1 MHLSTVP
8 TEAGDGRLAPR
19 HVDLR
24 PFAVFGEEI
33 RIVPGGLT
41 RVALDE
47 GSMIVNSSQGGGSKD
62 TWVLDDGASIDLAPA
77 RFRRSARRGSPTCAT
92 AAGTARPSSSSSA
105 AQAPLMLARIAHEL
119 FWLGRDLTRGEHTA
133 RTLDGAFHAD
143 VAGAPGERSI
153 SLTWDAVLTI
163 IGGKP
168 PMPGEEAL
176 EAATAERRP
185 LGRAETARLLTLDL
199 ESQASIVSCVERA
212 RERGR
217 ILRDVISTEM
227 WEALNSF
234 YLSLARYD
242 LAAAM
247 QTGPYSVYQ
256 EVKER
261 CALFWGL
268 VDRTMLRDDGR
279 AFLEAGGRIEQAD
292 MVLRML
298 LVTVP
303 GEPAPDGTR
312 ARRSRFCNRSAEPRP
327 IGGRC
332 ETPRP
337 CSGGPLPPLRRRL
350 SRLGRLVGAALRDAL
365 SDADAQPRSS
375 PPVLRLERLIADL
388 ELQRRTPR
396 GRLGLRDPRPGTRRA
411 RPDRPR
417 YR

>member
-1 MHLSTVP
+1 
-8 TEAGDGRLAPR
+8 
-19 HVDLR
+19 
-24 PFAVFGEEI
+24 
-33 RIVPGGLT
+33 
-41 RVALDE
+41 
-47 GSMIVNSSQGGGSKD
+47 
-62 TWVLDDGASIDLAPA
+62 
-77 RFRRSARRGSPTCAT
+77 
-92 AAGTARPSSSSSA
+92 
-105 AQAPLMLARIAHEL
+105 MLARIAHEL

-168 PMPGEEAL
+168 PMPGEDAL
-176 EAATAERRP
+176 EAATAERAP
-185 LGRAETARLLTLDL
+185 LGRAETARLLTLDV
-199 ESQASIVSCVERA
+199 ESQASIVSCIERA

-242 LAAAM
+242 LAAAL
-247 QTGPYSVYQ
+247 QTGPYSLYH

-268 VDRTMLRDDGR
+268 VDRTMLHDDAR

-303 GEPAPDGTR
+303 ADPAGDGHESEAIALLQSVGGAQAYRR
-312 ARRSRFCNRSAEPRP
+312 AVRDAPTVAPVVRFLLYDSSYPGSVA
-327 IGGRC
+327 
-332 ETPRP
+332 
-337 CSGGPLPPLRRRL
+337 S
-350 SRLGRLVGAALRDAL
+350 SVAALRDAL

-388 ELQRRTPR
+388 ELQRRTP
-396 GRLGLRDPRPGTRRA
+396 GAGDALHAILA
-411 RPDRPR
+411 RVQEELELIDHDIGDR
-417 YR
+417 YFAIAAIAAVHL